1 MRRAGLLTLAAAV
14 IAAAVLGLPA
24 LPSSASQSLVP
35 SVELRASRSGFRPP
49 RLTLRRG
56 EPVHVV
62 LTSADGEHCFAVD
75 ALRIEK
81 RVVAGRPTR
90 FELTPERS
98 GVFPFH
104 CCLESGEAAER
115 ERGELTVSD

>member
-1 MRRAGLLTLAAAV
+1 MQ
-14 IAAAVLGLPA
+14 I
-24 LPSSASQSLVP
+24 
-35 SVELRASRSGFRPP
+35 
-49 RLTLRRG
+49 
-56 EPVHVV
+56 V

-90 FELTPERS
+90 FDLTPERA

-104 CCLESGEAAER
+104 CCLESGAAAER